1 MKKLIFI
8 LLCFSLLTFGSSA
21 RIIEV
26 APAGAWGLGIIAS
39 GGGGGPDVTAP
50 EWSSTTVAA
59 DGDEVTVV
67 FSENLNDTA
76 LGGGEFDL
84 DCDGASG
91 ADNVLVYASGDGTNT
106 WVFAAT
112 STVQSGESRTT
123 GFDGAANEAEDDA
136 GNDLADYGPESVTNN
151 STQGAEGLEF
161 AETFDF
167 TGQITA
173 NDSWT
178 ATSNGNVTNFVG
190 DSTYAYMSAGNDYN
204 YYHGVYIT
212 ASGGITQAV
221 KMKMG
226 EASINTSL
234 YNGYGALLR
243 CEAANPTGDC
253 YRLYVKA
260 NNTGVVR
267 FATDYMTDFT
277 STDYG
282 SDVTID
288 AITDGYWIGFAVTGT
303 GAITVF
309 SFWDFGTTDDPGAY
323 STWGDPTQTL
333 DDTGLAS
340 YVDTGD
346 YMGFFLSWHT
356 SAPHNTVNDW
366 AGGGW

>member
-1 MKKLIFI
+1 MKRLLICIACLFA
-8 LLCFSLLTFGSSA
+8 LTFVGSRSA
-21 RIIEV
+21 I
-26 APAGAWGLGIIAS
+26 AWGIMLAS
-39 GGGGGPDVTAP
+39 GGGGADVTAP
-50 EWSSTTVAA
+50 TLSTFEIGT
-59 DGDEVTVV
+59 DGDTWTFTYDEIVTAT
-67 FSENLNDTA
+67 DD
-76 LGGGEFDL
+76 GDM
-84 DCDGASG
+84 CDGYTITMSTAG
-91 ADNVLVYASGDGTNT
+91 AITFTYASGTRGSAS
-106 WVFAAT
+106 VFTCTGSAT
-112 STVQSGESRTT
+112 VDSGETIGANGLDYTQGTITDVATNALAALDDKTT
-123 GFDGAANEAEDDA
+123 GF
-136 GNDLADYGPESVTNN
+136 TNN
-151 STQGAEGLEF
+151 STQGGGALEF

-173 NDSWT
+173 DASWT
-178 ATSNGNVTNFVG
+178 ATSNGLTSNFLG
-190 DSTYAYMSAGNDYN
+190 DSTYAYMLGGNDYN

-243 CEAANPTGDC
+243 CEAANATGDC
-253 YRLYVKA
+253 YRLYVKG

-288 AITDGYWIGFAVTGT
+288 AVTDGDWIGFAVTGT
-303 GAITVF
+303 GASTVF
-309 SFWDFGTTDDPGAY
+309 SYWDFGASDPGAY

-333 DDTGLAS
+333 DNTGLDS